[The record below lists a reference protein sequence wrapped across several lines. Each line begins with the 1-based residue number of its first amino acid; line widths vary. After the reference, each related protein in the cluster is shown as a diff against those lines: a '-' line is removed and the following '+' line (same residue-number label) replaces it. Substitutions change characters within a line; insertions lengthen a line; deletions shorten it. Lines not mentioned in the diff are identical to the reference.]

1 MTTPVGALSHLR
13 VLDLSRILAGPW
25 ATQML
30 GDLGADIIK
39 IERPGSGDDT
49 RGWGPPYAD
58 DITGDDAADA
68 AARSAYFCSVNR
80 NKRSLAIDI
89 TSEDGAA
96 ILRDLAAR
104 SDILVENFKV
114 GGLARYGLD
123 YESLRAINPAL
134 VYCSITGFGMGGPDA
149 NRAGYDFM
157 IQGMGGLMS
166 VTGEPDGMPMKIG
179 VALVDV
185 LTGTNA
191 ATAILAAVMHAQRTG
206 TGQHIDMSLFDV
218 SVASLANQALN
229 HLVADRVPGRLGNA
243 HPNIV
248 PYQAFA
254 TRDGHIILAVGNDSQ
269 FRKFCDV
276 AGLDGLADDPDYA
289 TNKARVMNRT
299 ALLPH
304 IEAAFRQQTT
314 GWWLDKLAAVSVPAG
329 PINPIDKVFAEPQAV
344 HRGLAM
350 TIDDD
355 LNGTIPS
362 VASPLR
368 LGDTPPRTTSPPPRL
383 GAHSRAVLRD
393 LLAMDAP
400 EIDRLMAAGVIAE
413 PS

>member
-1 MTTPVGALSHLR
+1 MTESPAALSHLR

-39 IERPGSGDDT
+39 VERPRSGDDT
-49 RGWGPPYAD
+49 RSWGPPFAD
-58 DITGDDAADA
+58 EMTGDAERDA

-89 TSEDGAA
+89 TASDGAD
-96 ILRDLAAR
+96 ILRRLAAE
-104 SDILVENFKV
+104 SDVLVENFKV
-114 GGLARYGLD
+114 GGLAKYGLD
-123 YESLRAINPAL
+123 YETLRGANPRL
-134 VYCSITGFGMGGPDA
+134 VYCSITGFGQDGPDA
-149 NRAGYDFM
+149 HRAGYDFM

-166 VTGEPDGMPMKIG
+166 VTGEAGGMPMKIG

-206 TGQHIDMSLFDV
+206 QGQHIDMSLFDV

-229 HLVADRVPGRLGNA
+229 YMVSGSVPGRLGNA

-254 TRDGHIILAVGNDSQ
+254 TSDGHIILAVGNDSQ
-269 FRKFCDV
+269 FGKFCDI
-276 AGLDGLADDPDYA
+276 AGLDGFAANPDYA
-289 TNKARVMNRT
+289 TNKARVTNR
-299 ALLPH
+299 ANLLPH
-304 IEAAFRQQTT
+304 IEHAMTQQTT
-314 GWWLDKLAAVSVPAG
+314 GWWLDHLGSAGVPAG
-329 PINPIDKVFAEPQAV
+329 PINNIDSVLDEPQAV
-344 HRGLAM
+344 HRGLASE
-350 TIDDD
+350 IADD
-355 LNGTIPS
+355 LNGSIPT

-368 LGDTPPRTTSPPPRL
+368 LTQTPARTTLPPPRL
-383 GAHSRAVLRD
+383 GEHSRDVLKD
-393 LLAMDAP
+393 ILSLDEAELDQLASD
-400 EIDRLMAAGVIAE
+400 GVIAD
-413 PS
+413 PV

>member
-1 MTTPVGALSHLR
+1 M
-13 VLDLSRILAGPW
+13 
-25 ATQML
+25 
-30 GDLGADIIK
+30 
-39 IERPGSGDDT
+39 
-49 RGWGPPYAD
+49 
-58 DITGDDAADA
+58 TGDAATDA

-89 TSEDGAA
+89 TAPDGAA
-96 ILRDLAAR
+96 ILRELIPQC
-104 SDILVENFKV
+104 DIVVENFKV
-114 GGLARYGLD
+114 GGLAKYGLD
-123 YESLRAINPAL
+123 YDSLKAINPRL
-134 VYCSITGFGMGGPDA
+134 VYCSITGFGQQGPDSG
-149 NRAGYDFM
+149 RAGYDFM

-166 VTGEPDGMPMKIG
+166 VTGEPDGMPMKVG

-191 ATAILAAVMHAQRTG
+191 AAAILAAVMHAERTG

-229 HLVADRVPGRLGNA
+229 YLVSDRVPGRLGNA

-254 TRDGHIILAVGNDSQ
+254 TTDGHVILAVGNDSQ

-276 AGLDGLADDPDYA
+276 AGLDGLADNPDYA
-289 TNKARVMNRT
+289 TNKMRVMNRT

-304 IEAAFRQQTT
+304 IEAAFGQQTT
-314 GWWLDKLAAVSVPAG
+314 GWWLDQLAAVGVPAG
-329 PINPIDKVFAEPQAV
+329 PINPLDKVFAEPQAV
-344 HRGLAM
+344 HRGLGM
-350 TIDDD
+350 QIEDD
-355 LNGTIPS
+355 LNGSIPS

-368 LGDTPPRTTSPPPRL
+368 LGATPPQASAPPPRL

-393 LLAMDAP
+393 LLAMDEAR
-400 EIDRLMAAGVIAE
+400 IDGLMDSGIIAE